1 MKRRILLVIA
11 VLLILVGIFIFIKV
25 IVVVLAPKGH
35 GGLQVTS
42 NVDAEVFLNN
52 KSVGKTPLCLCD
64 QGETITS
71 GSYNIKIVPHD
82 SSLQPFNTRVLIN
95 PNVLTAVDRVF
106 LPGALSSAYI
116 ITLERTSEREPQ
128 VFIASVP
135 DGALIAIDGES
146 EGVTPLNIKSIS
158 ASEHEVEIEKQL
170 FAKKTVRIRAVSYYK
185 LILNT
190 ILGTEDATKLTTTP
204 APSTALSPT
213 PAAVS
218 QIKVLISQTPTGFL
232 RVRAEPSISSAEV
245 GRVNPGESYLYVDEN
260 DAWYEITLANGT
272 RGWISKSYSQ
282 KQATAP

>member
-1 MKRRILLVIA
+1 MKRRILLVVA
-11 VLLILVGIFIFIKV
+11 TLLILVGIFIFVK
-25 IVVVLAPKGH
+25 VVVAILAPKGH

-64 QGETITS
+64 QGKTITS
-71 GSYNIKIVPHD
+71 GDYNIKIVPKD
-82 SSLQPFNTRVLIN
+82 SSLQPFNARVLVN

-116 ITLERTSEREPQ
+116 ITLERTSEREAQ

-135 DGALIAIDGES
+135 DGALVTINGES

-158 ASEHEVEIEKQL
+158 ASEHEVEIEKQG
-170 FAKKTVRIRAVSYYK
+170 FAKKTVRIRTVSYYK
-185 LILNT
+185 LVLNT
-190 ILGTEDATKLTTTP
+190 ILGTQGAAETTTTP

-213 PAAVS
+213 PAPS
-218 QIKVLISQTPTGFL
+218 QTKVLISQTPTGFL

-260 DAWYEITLANGT
+260 DAWYEITLSNGT
-272 RGWISKSYSQ
+272 RGWVSKTYSQ
-282 KQATAP
+282 KQTTAR